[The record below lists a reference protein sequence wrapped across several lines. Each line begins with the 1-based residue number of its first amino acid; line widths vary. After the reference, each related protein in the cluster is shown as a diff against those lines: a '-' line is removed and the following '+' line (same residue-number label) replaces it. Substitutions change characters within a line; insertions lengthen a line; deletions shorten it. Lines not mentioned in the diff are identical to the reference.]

1 MESPFITILDTTT
14 GEGMPPYLIAFIAI
28 ASLLLL
34 ISFSLFIFVLFNGW
48 IIVDMK
54 PVRAIKFFGF
64 KKDGKYLL
72 LTFTCKFKYRKPSG
86 IYSTK
91 KEAQVAII
99 ALQEK
104 DH

>member
-1 MESPFITILDTTT
+1 MDTTT
-14 GEGMPPYLIAFIAI
+14 GEGMPPYLIAFIAL

-34 ISFSLFIFVLFNGW
+34 ISFSLFIFVLLNGW

-64 KKDGKYLL
+64 KKEGKYLL